1 MNAQRIRV
9 LIVDDHTIVRE
20 GIVSLLR
27 NEADIEVAGESG
39 DGRDAIAKVAALRP
53 DVVIL
58 DVALPGLNGLE
69 VADQIR
75 RDFRSVRVVMLTM
88 YENEEYLR
96 RAARYGVAG
105 YVLKEAAGRDL
116 VRAIREAHT
125 EQTTLQLPPHLLQGE
140 TLDTLTPRER
150 EVLQLVAEGHTNK
163 EIADILFVSV
173 KTIETHRLN
182 LMSKL
187 DMHDRTELV
196 KFAIRSGLVS
206 PDA

>member
-1 MNAQRIRV
+1 MRQRPIRV

-27 NEADIEVAGESG
+27 DEAEIEVVGESG
-39 DGRDAIAKVAALRP
+39 EGRDALGKVAALRP
-53 DVVIL
+53 DVVVL

-69 VADQIR
+69 VASQIR
-75 RDFRSVRVVMLTM
+75 RDYRGVKIVMLTM

-96 RAARYGVAG
+96 RAARYGASG

-116 VRAIREAHT
+116 VNAIRQAHAGEST
-125 EQTTLQLPPHLLQGE
+125 IELPGHLLHGE

-173 KTIETHRLN
+173 KTVETHRLN
-182 LMSKL
+182 LMNKL
-187 DMHDRTELV
+187 DMHDRTDLV
-196 KFAIRSGLVS
+196 KFAIRTGMVS
-206 PDA
+206 PDG